1 MHVLLI
7 SYTFFSLIFPNNFEQ
22 KIGFSQLRELLDSLC
37 LSALG
42 RQFVAKM
49 QFVAQPE
56 PLLKM
61 LRQTDEFRQLL
72 NSGAEFPGQH
82 YHDVHPYLV
91 RANLPGAY
99 LDVAAFYALK
109 MSLRTIRE
117 ALVFFVHAEEGLYP
131 TLRLLGIGV
140 QVDRNLLAA
149 LDKVVDDDGHVRDNA
164 SPLLGQLRQELIAR
178 QGQLRKQIAGVLRHA
193 REQGWVPD
201 GAEPTIRGGRLVLPV
216 LAEYKRRVKGLIH
229 DESATGQTVYIEP
242 EAVFELNNDIKD
254 LDNAY
259 QRELIRILTALTDQ
273 LRPHVP
279 DLRKAYQYLGLI
291 DFIRAKAR
299 LAQRLEAML
308 PVLHPRPLIKWN
320 TVRHPLLLLAFQ
332 EQSKKKRPPVVGPDG
347 ELAVGS
353 RAEAPATAP
362 AREVVPLDIELNAE
376 QRILLISGPNAGG
389 KSVAMKTVGL
399 VQYMLQCGLL
409 IPAGDESEAGVF
421 EDVFLDIGDEQSL
434 ENDLSTY
441 SSHLLNMKQFL
452 LFAGKR
458 SLVLIDEFGTGTE
471 PMLGG
476 AIAEAV
482 LNQLNQVRAFG
493 VITTHYTNLKNFAE
507 RTAGIVNGAMR
518 YDPEQLQ
525 PLYRLE
531 IGKPGSSF
539 AIEIARKI
547 GLPKQI
553 VERATQLV
561 GKDKIRY
568 DQLLEGLE
576 KEKTDLE
583 QRTAE
588 AAKQERRL
596 KKAAQEYQDMR
607 RYLDETSQDVL
618 RDAKQKAKALLK
630 DTNQQIEAT
639 ITEIRR
645 AQAGKEETKEARQ
658 KLDTFVREKL
668 QIEPPKA
675 RPTREL
681 ADAATLRP
689 GDRVALLGQEG
700 HGEIVA
706 VRGKNAE
713 VLFGGMK
720 TFVKVNQL
728 EKLSR
733 AEVREREKKAEKAV
747 YSGAGAGLDLTGR
760 MADFSPTLDL
770 RGERAED
777 ALHKVMA
784 FVDDAVMF
792 GIPEI
797 KVLHGRGNGVL
808 RQVVRDYLRS
818 VRAVTT
824 LGDEHAD
831 RGGDGV
837 TLAVLK

>member
-1 MHVLLI
+1 M
-7 SYTFFSLIFPNNFEQ
+7 IFPNNFEH
-22 KIGFSQLRELLDSLC
+22 KIGFSQLRELLDSFC
-37 LSALG
+37 LSPLG

-49 QFVAQPE
+49 QFQTKHDQ
-56 PLLKM
+56 LLK
-61 LRQTDEFRQLL
+61 LLQQTDEFRQLL
-72 NSGAEFPGQH
+72 QSGADFPGQH
-82 YHDVHPYLV
+82 YHDVHPHLV

-99 LDVAAFYALK
+99 LDVTAFFAIK

-140 QVDRNLLAA
+140 QVDRNLLAT

-164 SPLLGQLRQELIAR
+164 SPLLFQLRQELINR
-178 QGQLRKQIAGVLRHA
+178 QGMLRKQIAGVLRHA

-216 LAEYKRRVKGLIH
+216 LAEHKRRVKGLIH

-259 QRELIRILTALTDQ
+259 QRELIRILTSLTDQ
-273 LRPHVP
+273 LRPHIP

-299 LAQRLEAML
+299 LAQRLEATL
-308 PVLHPRPLIKWN
+308 PTLHPRPLMQWR
-320 TVRHPLLLLAFQ
+320 TVRHPLLYLAFQ
-332 EQSKKKRPPVVGPDG
+332 EQSKKKRNSDEPQ
-347 ELAVGS
+347 
-353 RAEAPATAP
+353 EAP
-362 AREVVPLDIELNAE
+362 REVVPLDIDLTPE

-409 IPAGDESEAGVF
+409 IPADGTSEAGVF

-458 SLVLIDEFGTGTE
+458 SLILIDEFGTGTE
-471 PMLGG
+471 PVLGG

-493 VITTHYTNLKNFAE
+493 VVTTHYTNLKNFAE

-568 DQLLEGLE
+568 DRLLEGLE
-576 KEKTDLE
+576 KEKTELE

-588 AAKQERRL
+588 ATKQERRL
-596 KKAAQEYQDMR
+596 KKAAQEYQDLK
-607 RYLDETSQDVL
+607 RYLEETQLDVL

-645 AQAGKEETKEARQ
+645 SQAEKEQTKEARQ

-668 QIEPPKA
+668 QIEPPKP
-675 RPTREL
+675 RPTREM
-681 ADAATLRP
+681 ADAATLKA

-700 HGEIVA
+700 HGEIIGVK
-706 VRGKNAE
+706 GKNAE

-720 TFVKVNQL
+720 TFVKVSQL

-760 MADFSPTLDL
+760 LADFSPTLDL

-797 KVLHGRGNGVL
+797 KVLHGRGNGIL

-818 VRAVTT
+818 VRSIATV
-824 LGDEHAD
+824 GDEHAD